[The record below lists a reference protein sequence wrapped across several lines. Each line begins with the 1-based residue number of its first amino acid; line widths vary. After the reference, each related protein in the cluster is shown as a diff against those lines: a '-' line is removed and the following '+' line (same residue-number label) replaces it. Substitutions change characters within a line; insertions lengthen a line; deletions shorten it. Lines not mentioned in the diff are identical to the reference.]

1 MARSSDD
8 VTRTL
13 PVEGDMAVPGVVFA
27 SPALLPDD
35 PSALFAQVRNVAT
48 LRGVVEASYAMPDV
62 HVGYGFPIGGVAAT
76 DVDAGGVVSPG
87 GVGFDISCGVRTL
100 ALPALAEEVDG
111 RTLAALM
118 DALAE
123 AVPHG
128 TGPGGLAS
136 PSEADLT
143 RVLAEGAAAVVA
155 DGGGLPADLDRTE
168 DRGRLAGA
176 DPDEVGAKARK
187 RGRAQLGS
195 LGGGNHFLEV
205 EVVEEVADAE
215 AAEVFGLAPGR
226 LAATIHCGSRG
237 LGHQVCTDAVG
248 VMRAAMDRYDLAVP
262 DAQLACVPVDSPE
275 GRAYVAAMEAA
286 ANYARANRQLIAE
299 AVRDACGAILG
310 SREAVMVYDVNHNMA
325 KRERHVVDGAA
336 RDLCVHRK
344 GATLALPA
352 GHPDLADDL
361 AAVGQPVIVPGSMGT
376 ATWVLAGGRGR
387 AFASTCH
394 GAGRLRSRTQ
404 ARKRI
409 APDVL
414 ARGLA
419 AQGVEVRARSASGLA
434 EEAPEVYKD
443 VDEVVAV
450 CEAAGLSRRVAR
462 LRPLGVVKG

>member
-13 PVEGDMAVPGVVFA
+13 PAEGDMAVPGVIFA
-27 SPALLPDD
+27 SQALLPED
-35 PSALFAQVRNVAT
+35 PAALFAQVRNVAT
-48 LRGVVEASYAMPDV
+48 LPGIVEASYAMPDL

-76 DVDAGGVVSPG
+76 DVARGGVVSPG

-111 RTLAALM
+111 RALAALM

-128 TGPGGLAS
+128 TGPGGLAH

-143 RVLAEGAAAVVA
+143 RVLAEGAEAIVA
-155 DGGGLPADLDRTE
+155 DGAGVAADLDRTE
-168 DRGRLAGA
+168 DRGRLTGA
-176 DPDEVGAKARK
+176 DPGEVGAKARK
-187 RGRAQLGS
+187 RGKAQLGS

-205 EVVEEVADAE
+205 QVVEEVVDAE
-215 AAEVFGLAPGR
+215 AAEVFGLARGQ

-248 VMRAAMDRYDLAVP
+248 VMREAMGRYGITVP
-262 DAQLACVPVDSPE
+262 DAQLACVPVDSAQ
-275 GRAYVAAMEAA
+275 GRAYVAAMEAS

-299 AVRDACGAILG
+299 AVRDACGKAFG

-325 KRERHVVDGAA
+325 KRERHVVDGTE

-352 GHPDLADDL
+352 GHPDLPAEL
-361 AAVGQPVIVPGSMGT
+361 AGVGQPVIVPGSMGT
-376 ATWVLAGGRGR
+376 ATWVLAGDRGR

-394 GAGRLRSRTQ
+394 GAGRLRSRKQ

-419 AQGVEVRARSASGLA
+419 EQGVEVRAKSASGLA
-434 EEAPEVYKD
+434 EEAPEAYKD

-462 LRPLGVVKG
+462 LRPLGVLKG